1 MTQIKNWEAIVPAR
15 KGSKRLPNKNMYLI
29 NDKPLLEY
37 TIEYINRSLKVN
49 DVYVTTDDD
58 IISEYCFKNKI
69 KVIRRPESLGG
80 DTPIIDVY
88 KHALV
93 HVENHKNIEILLGV
107 QVDHPDRNLSLDK
120 VIEIFKK
127 EKADRLFST
136 EKDGK
141 KNGAHYVLSSYFLNN
156 NVSRK
161 DVNIIDDC
169 TNIHYLKDIEKA
181 KKNL

>member
-1 MTQIKNWEAIVPAR
+1 MIIAIIPA
-15 KGSKRLPNKNMYLI
+15 KGGSRRLPNKNMYLI

-49 DVYVTTDDD
+49 DVYVTTDND
-58 IISEYCFKNKI
+58 IISEYCYNKKI
-69 KVIRRPESLGG
+69 KVIRRPENLGG
-80 DTPIIDVY
+80 DTPIIEVY
-88 KHALV
+88 KHALA
-93 HVENHKNIEILLGV
+93 HVENNKDIEILLGV

-136 EKDGK
+136 ENDGK

-169 TNIHYLKDIEKA
+169 TNIHYLEDIEKA